1 MYRICCIFVS
11 IKQLKNSSYDFSR
24 RTNIMAKVTRII
36 NGVEDKRTVLKTG
49 SYEEMR
55 SYFDSLRNR
64 VLMSNRFNLRYNSKN
79 MFGAVDSQKTFI
91 FQLHK

>member
-1 MYRICCIFVS
+1 
-11 IKQLKNSSYDFSR
+11 
-24 RTNIMAKVTRII
+24 MAKVTRII

-55 SYFDSLRNR
+55 SYFNSLRDR
-64 VLMSNRFNLRYNSKN
+64 VAMSNGRFKLRYNSKN